1 MMNFTGKVNRT
12 FAVQGIPAGRVGAAE
27 KLGLQADLPGRRRH
41 RQTDYGSRRLPGC
54 PTGCATDD
62 TNTGNEPA
70 VHLHLKFRGSEQL
83 AIGTQTLLPGQTTSG
98 GRADQGGAAML
109 FTRGDNGNVPLRAA
123 AGQVSGEIGM
133 GEKIKHQISFY
144 LSGEIGFG
152 IINDRRQFVID

>member
-62 TNTGNEPA
+62 ANTGNEPA

-98 GRADQGGAAML
+98 GRADLYTGHQVRVATGDSPF
-109 FTRGDNGNVPLRAA
+109 FT
-123 AGQVSGEIGM
+123 GQTGYM
-133 GEKIKHQISFY
+133 KT
-144 LSGEIGFG
+144 
-152 IINDRRQFVID
+152 